1 MSEPNGRALATTSS
15 PAAAPL
21 ATDLALDAERLALLA
36 RTIGAEL
43 RPDELQLFLAVA
55 ARTGLDPFARQ
66 IYAIKNRQGFF
77 VHIGIDGR
85 RAIAQRTGLVDGM
98 LGPFWCGP
106 DGQWR
111 DVWLE
116 PEPPLAARVG
126 VLKRGCR
133 EPFWGTA
140 HLRSF
145 RGGSPN
151 WSDRVEHMLAKV
163 AEDHALRRAFP
174 YEMGA
179 AGAYRPEHDHDE
191 EGPPPGPGGGEDQDD
206 DRASP
211 GEPAAGPAADALDAE
226 FERLPS
232 AMSAAPGVPAWANT
246 ALGRQVSALVD
257 ALLAAGKRISPPPD
271 DADEQALRGWISSK
285 RALLQGGGR

>member
-1 MSEPNGRALATTSS
+1 VSEARNARALEPVAT
-15 PAAAPL
+15 AAAPP
-21 ATDLALDAERLALLA
+21 ARDLALDAERLALLS
-36 RTIGAEL
+36 RTIGADL

-66 IYAIKNRQGFF
+66 IYAIKDRQGRFF
-77 VHIGIDGR
+77 VHIGIEGR

-111 DVWLE
+111 DVWLDR
-116 PEPPLAARVG
+116 EPPLAARVG

-145 RGGSPN
+145 RGGNPN
-151 WSDRVEHMLAKV
+151 WTDRAEHMLAKV

-174 YEMGA
+174 YEMGG
-179 AGAYRPEHDHDE
+179 AGAYHPEHDPDQE
-191 EGPPPGPGGGEDQDD
+191 PDDPGPGGGEADD
-206 DRASP
+206 GER
-211 GEPAAGPAADALDAE
+211 EPATVAGGPRPRAADELDAE
-226 FERLPS
+226 SGQLP
-232 AMSAAPGVPAWANT
+232 AQAAAGAPAWANT
-246 ALGRQVSALVD
+246 PLGRQVSALVD
-257 ALLAAGKRISPPPD
+257 ALVEAGRRISPPPD
-271 DADEQALRGWISSK
+271 DADEQALRGWIASK
-285 RALLQGGGR
+285 RALLGGPR